1 MSALSA
7 GVEIRLEQHVAPGW
21 ATLELEAGCEN
32 SNKVGTCW
40 NEILTLKSV
49 GFDFSQFMLVL

>member
-1 MSALSA
+1 M
-7 GVEIRLEQHVAPGW
+7 VKIRLEQHVAPGW

-32 SNKVGTCW
+32 SNNVGTCW